1 MTRLFNGGPRWIQ
14 SPTAGVW
21 MVAVAASIAVLFA
34 GPAVN
39 LPSLL
44 TVGQVAGWK
53 AMALI
58 ASMVWLVAVAGGLAI
73 G

>member
-1 MTRLFNGGPRWIQ
+1 MT
-14 SPTAGVW
+14 GVIDRGHGEW
-21 MVAVAASIAVLFA
+21 PSS
-34 GPAVN
+34 GVN

-53 AMALI
+53 AMMLM
-58 ASMVWLVAVAGGLAI
+58 ASMVWLVAVAGGIAI